1 MMGSLRR
8 QRRLEKKWNSVFAE
22 SNDDLDFAQKWVREL
37 YSALLTH
44 RHDRQFKED
53 VLESAVSFWESK
65 MDDHQK
71 TDVFIYLL
79 GFLSRK

>member
-1 MMGSLRR
+1 MGSLRR
-8 QRRLEKKWNSVFAE
+8 QKKLEKKWNSVFDE
-22 SNDDLDFAQKWVREL
+22 SGDDLEFAQKWVREL
-37 YSALLTH
+37 YTALVTH
-44 RHDRQFKED
+44 RHDREFKED

-79 GFLSRK
+79 GFLARK